1 MYKDFY
7 ASLKPLEGE
16 IPYAEEERLAASGA
30 PLLSWYRKN
39 RRLLPWRENPEPYS
53 VWISEIMLQQTRV
66 EAVKPYFA
74 RFMEALPDITS
85 LAQVDEERLLKL
97 WEGLGYYSRARN
109 LKKAAVCLMEDY
121 GGQMPASRDE
131 ILKLPGIGSY
141 TAGAVASIAYDLPAP
156 ALDGNVVRVLT
167 RLFADPQDSTKP
179 ALRKKYERRLEAEL
193 VRRTEERDS
202 YLLAG
207 DDAGEVSTASRSE
220 ELFHPGE
227 YNQAWIELGALVCIP
242 GGRPLCE
249 KCPLESLCLAHRRG
263 EEEQY
268 PVKPPKK
275 PRRIEK
281 KTVCLIEWEDTVAI
295 RKRSSK
301 GLLASLYEYVNLDGK
316 KSAAEA
322 AKELGIAEADIRE
335 TEDLPDAVHI
345 FSHVE
350 WHMCGRRIRLK
361 RASGYQDKAVLM
373 VCRAQL
379 QDRYPIPNAFRVYT
393 NILI

>member
-202 YLLAG
+202 YLSAG
-207 DDAGEVSTASRSE
+207 DDAGEVSTALRSE

-249 KCPLESLCLAHRRG
+249 KCPLESLCLAHRPG
-263 EEEQY
+263 F
-268 PVKPPKK
+268 V
-275 PRRIEK
+275 I
-281 KTVCLIEWEDTVAI
+281 TSL
-295 RKRSSK
+295 RK
-301 GLLASLYEYVNLDGK
+301 
-316 KSAAEA
+316 
-322 AKELGIAEADIRE
+322 
-335 TEDLPDAVHI
+335 
-345 FSHVE
+345 
-350 WHMCGRRIRLK
+350 
-361 RASGYQDKAVLM
+361 
-373 VCRAQL
+373 
-379 QDRYPIPNAFRVYT
+379 
-393 NILI
+393 

>member
-156 ALDGNVVRVLT
+156 G
-167 RLFADPQDSTKP
+167 
-179 ALRKKYERRLEAEL
+179 
-193 VRRTEERDS
+193 
-202 YLLAG
+202 AG
-207 DDAGEVSTASRSE
+207 
-220 ELFHPGE
+220 
-227 YNQAWIELGALVCIP
+227 WKCGACSDTPVC
-242 GGRPLCE
+242 
-249 KCPLESLCLAHRRG
+249 
-263 EEEQY
+263 
-268 PVKPPKK
+268 
-275 PRRIEK
+275 
-281 KTVCLIEWEDTVAI
+281 
-295 RKRSSK
+295 
-301 GLLASLYEYVNLDGK
+301 
-316 KSAAEA
+316 
-322 AKELGIAEADIRE
+322 
-335 TEDLPDAVHI
+335 
-345 FSHVE
+345 
-350 WHMCGRRIRLK
+350 
-361 RASGYQDKAVLM
+361 
-373 VCRAQL
+373 
-379 QDRYPIPNAFRVYT
+379 
-393 NILI
+393 

>member
-1 MYKDFY
+1 
-7 ASLKPLEGE
+7 
-16 IPYAEEERLAASGA
+16 
-30 PLLSWYRKN
+30 
-39 RRLLPWRENPEPYS
+39 
-53 VWISEIMLQQTRV
+53 
-66 EAVKPYFA
+66 
-74 RFMEALPDITS
+74 
-85 LAQVDEERLLKL
+85 
-97 WEGLGYYSRARN
+97 
-109 LKKAAVCLMEDY
+109 MEDY

-202 YLLAG
+202 YLSAG
-207 DDAGEVSTASRSE
+207 DDAGEVSTALRSE

-281 KTVCLIEWEDTVAI
+281 KTV
-295 RKRSSK
+295 
-301 GLLASLYEYVNLDGK
+301 
-316 KSAAEA
+316 
-322 AKELGIAEADIRE
+322 
-335 TEDLPDAVHI
+335 LPD
-345 FSHVE
+345 
-350 WHMCGRRIRLK
+350 
-361 RASGYQDKAVLM
+361 
-373 VCRAQL
+373 
-379 QDRYPIPNAFRVYT
+379 
-393 NILI
+393 

>member
-16 IPYAEEERLAASGA
+16 KHYTEEERLAASGD
-30 PLLSWYRKN
+30 PLLFWYRKN
-39 RRLLPWRENPEPYS
+39 RRILPWRENPEAYA

-74 RFMEALPDITS
+74 RFMEALPDIPA
-85 LAQVDEERLLKL
+85 LAQVEEDRLLKL

-109 LKKAAVCLMEDY
+109 LKKAALCLMEEY
-121 GGQMPASRDE
+121 GGRMPRSRDE

-141 TAGAVASIAYDLPAP
+141 TAGAIASIAYDLPAP

-167 RLFADPQDSTKP
+167 RLFADPQDSTKT
-179 ALRKKYERRLEAEL
+179 ALRKEYERRLEKEL
-193 VRRTEERDS
+193 VHRVEENQSSLPAGGTVGALMTE
-202 YLLAG
+202 
-207 DDAGEVSTASRSE
+207 SRPES
-220 ELFHPGE
+220 LFHPGE

-249 KCPLESLCLAHRRG
+249 QCPLETLCLAHRRG
-263 EEEQY
+263 EEENY

-275 PRRIEK
+275 PRRIEE
-281 KTVCLIEWEDTVAI
+281 KTVCLIEWEDEVAI

-301 GLLASLYEYVNLDGK
+301 GLLASLYEYVNLEGR

-322 AKELGIAEADIRE
+322 AEELGIAETDIE
-335 TEDLPDAVHI
+335 KTEDLPDAVHI

-361 RASGYQDKAVLM
+361 RAAGYRDSSVLM
-373 VCRAQL
+373 AHRAEL

>member
-1 MYKDFY
+1 
-7 ASLKPLEGE
+7 
-16 IPYAEEERLAASGA
+16 
-30 PLLSWYRKN
+30 
-39 RRLLPWRENPEPYS
+39 
-53 VWISEIMLQQTRV
+53 MLQQTRV

-179 ALRKKYERRLEAEL
+179 ALRKKYERCLEAEL

-202 YLLAG
+202 YLSAS
-207 DDAGEVSTASRSE
+207 DDAGEVSTASRPE
-220 ELFHPGE
+220 ELFHSGE

-249 KCPLESLCLAHRRG
+249 RCPLESLCLAHRRG

-275 PRRIEK
+275 PRRIEE
-281 KTVCLIEWEDTVAI
+281 KTVCLIEWEDAVAI

-322 AKELGIAEADIRE
+322 AKELGIAEADIKE

-350 WHMCGRRIRLK
+350 WHMCGCRIRLK
-361 RASGYQDKAVLM
+361 RTSGYQDKAVLM
-373 VCRAQL
+373 VRRAEL

>member
-74 RFMEALPDITS
+74 RFMEALPGHH
-85 LAQVDEERLLKL
+85 LA
-97 WEGLGYYSRARN
+97 RAGGRRAAFEAVGGTWVLFQSPD

-167 RLFADPQDSTKP
+167 RLFADPQDSTKQ

-202 YLLAG
+202 YLSAD
-207 DDAGEVSTASRSE
+207 DDAGEVSMASRSE

-275 PRRIEK
+275 PRKKED
-281 KTVCLIEWEDTVAI
+281 KTVLILFSENKTALHKRGNTGVLKNLWEFPNVEGALTEKEAEI
-295 RKRSSK
+295 WCAEK
-301 GLLASLYEYVNLDGK
+301 GMKLL
-316 KSAAEA
+316 
-322 AKELGIAEADIRE
+322 R
-335 TEDLPDAVHI
+335 TERLPSYQHV
-345 FSHVE
+345 FTHVE
-350 WHMCGRRIRLK
+350 WKLSCYGVWVSGQPEEFLWLDLEGLEQ
-361 RASGYQDKAVLM
+361 RAVPS
-373 VCRAQL
+373 
-379 QDRYPIPNAFRVYT
+379 AFRPCCEEARKR
-393 NILI
+393 LQ

>member
-1 MYKDFY
+1 
-7 ASLKPLEGE
+7 
-16 IPYAEEERLAASGA
+16 
-30 PLLSWYRKN
+30 
-39 RRLLPWRENPEPYS
+39 
-53 VWISEIMLQQTRV
+53 
-66 EAVKPYFA
+66 
-74 RFMEALPDITS
+74 
-85 LAQVDEERLLKL
+85 
-97 WEGLGYYSRARN
+97 
-109 LKKAAVCLMEDY
+109 
-121 GGQMPASRDE
+121 
-131 ILKLPGIGSY
+131 
-141 TAGAVASIAYDLPAP
+141 
-156 ALDGNVVRVLT
+156 
-167 RLFADPQDSTKP
+167 
-179 ALRKKYERRLEAEL
+179 

-202 YLLAG
+202 YLSAG
-207 DDAGEVSTASRSE
+207 DDAGEVSTALRSE

-275 PRRIEK
+275 PRRIEE

-322 AKELGIAEADIRE
+322 AKELGIAEADIKE

-361 RASGYQDKAVLM
+361 RASGYQDKTVLM
-373 VCRAQL
+373 VRRAEL

>member
-1 MYKDFY
+1 M
-7 ASLKPLEGE
+7 
-16 IPYAEEERLAASGA
+16 
-30 PLLSWYRKN
+30 
-39 RRLLPWRENPEPYS
+39 
-53 VWISEIMLQQTRV
+53 
-66 EAVKPYFA
+66 
-74 RFMEALPDITS
+74 
-85 LAQVDEERLLKL
+85 
-97 WEGLGYYSRARN
+97 
-109 LKKAAVCLMEDY
+109 
-121 GGQMPASRDE
+121 
-131 ILKLPGIGSY
+131 KLPGIGSY

-202 YLLAG
+202 YLSAG

-275 PRRIEK
+275 PRRIEE

-361 RASGYQDKAVLM
+361 RASGYQDKTVLM
-373 VCRAQL
+373 VRRAEL